1 MNTVSP
7 RKYDR
12 MRSYEVAYRDLLAG
26 TWDIWEFCDM
36 IISQKGLME
45 FLRENFPSDVE
56 GIQTN
61 HAFPVIDNSQ
71 FLQEVWIKSLFSL

>member
-1 MNTVSP
+1 
-7 RKYDR
+7 
-12 MRSYEVAYRDLLAG
+12 
-26 TWDIWEFCDM
+26 
-36 IISQKGLME
+36 ME

-56 GIQTN
+56 GIQMN